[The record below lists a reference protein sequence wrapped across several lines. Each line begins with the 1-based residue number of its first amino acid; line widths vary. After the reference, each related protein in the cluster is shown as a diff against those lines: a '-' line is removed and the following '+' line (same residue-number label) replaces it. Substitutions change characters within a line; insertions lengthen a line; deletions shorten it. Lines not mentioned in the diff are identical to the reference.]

1 MMMKIPLTFLIL
13 TLASFTAALAQERK
27 CFQNES
33 LQGRSVVNFTTIGQ
47 MLYGTYSVE
56 ISGDGDGAK
65 TFKFEGNRQG
75 KFLTV
80 MFEQNV
86 LPDVAPSYIKSVIW
100 TLEKK
105 GDDEVLQITFYGKNY
120 ETNKYADY
128 IAEFEMC
135 EPSYAKFKKT
145 AKAVQFAKG
154 KSLATASV
162 SFNDTT
168 ERKVFSIN
176 VRKGQTLT
184 LDAVGCKI
192 SVYLPTGKAYQF
204 VEWKNENESEKTFTN
219 SMIDRTTIKPIP
231 QTGNY
236 LVVLQKMAEEAR
248 PDLVTFKITN

>member
-1 MMMKIPLTFLIL
+1 MKILPTFLIL
-13 TLASFTAALAQERK
+13 TLASFAALAQERK

-33 LQGRSVVNFTTIGQ
+33 LQGRSVVEFGTIGQ

-56 ISGDGDGAK
+56 ISGGDGAK
-65 TFKFEGNRQG
+65 TFEFEGNRKG

-80 MFEQNV
+80 LFEQNV

-105 GDDEVLQITFYGKNY
+105 GDEEVLQITFYGKNY

-128 IAEFEMC
+128 IAEFEPC
-135 EPSYAKFKKT
+135 EPSYAKLKKT
-145 AKAVQFAKG
+145 AKTVQFAKG
-154 KSLATASV
+154 KSSATASV
-162 SFNDTT
+162 SFNDTKT
-168 ERKVFSIN
+168 RKVFSIN
-176 VRKGQTLT
+176 VLKGQTLT

-204 VEWKNENESEKTFTN
+204 VEWENENGSEKTFTD
-219 SMIDRTTIKPIP
+219 SMIDQTAIKPIP

-236 LVVLQKMAEEAR
+236 LVVLQKMAAEAR
-248 PDLVTFKITN
+248 PGSVTFKITN